1 MTGSIPS
8 NGGGPSLLGSSPWAW
23 ALATGAGLATLALVT
38 AALMFGAALAG
49 IITAYLVVSICYSLV
64 LKRLPLVEL
73 ACVAS
78 GFALRAVAGGAVA
91 HVTISPWFL
100 MVASFGSLLIVAGK
114 RSVELSVMKE
124 QRELHR
130 SALAAYPAAFLR
142 SVRMLAMSV
151 TVTTY
156 CLWAFERAGGLG
168 PAERAEDIVWFELS
182 IIPFVLAVLVVEL
195 AIEQGRGGSPK
206 SSRSAIVA
214 CRCSASRGSPC
225 WSAGSTHECRLPA
238 RVAGRLG
245 PVGAVRRD
253 LGATGVGGPTGGSRG
268 SPARHASHGARAV
281 SVAPTVTPLECG
293 GGLVVDCT
301 GVNRVLDLDLARATI
316 RAEAGVSVDE
326 LLRLLVPRGFF
337 PPVTPGTRLVTLGG
351 AIASDVHGKNHHVDG
366 TVSRHLEYLRIATP
380 TGLVECSPTQ
390 HGDVFWA
397 TCGGMGLTGLVLEA
411 VLRLVPIETS
421 TMLVDTERADDLDA
435 CMGRL
440 SEDQDAYRYSVAW
453 VDGLAAGRRLGSF
466 RVDSGEPR
474 RQRLDLPVERGTIRC
489 TSTSRGP
496 GESL

>member
-1 MTGSIPS
+1 
-8 NGGGPSLLGSSPWAW
+8 
-23 ALATGAGLATLALVT
+23 
-38 AALMFGAALAG
+38 
-49 IITAYLVVSICYSLV
+49 
-64 LKRLPLVEL
+64 
-73 ACVAS
+73 
-78 GFALRAVAGGAVA
+78 
-91 HVTISPWFL
+91 
-100 MVASFGSLLIVAGK
+100 MVA
-114 RSVELSVMKE
+114 R
-124 QRELHR
+124 
-130 SALAAYPAAFLR
+130 
-142 SVRMLAMSV
+142 
-151 TVTTY
+151 
-156 CLWAFERAGGLG
+156 GLG
-168 PAERAEDIVWFELS
+168 
-182 IIPFVLAVLVVEL
+182 
-195 AIEQGRGGSPK
+195 
-206 SSRSAIVA
+206 RSYGDAA
-214 CRCSASRGSPC
+214 Q
-225 WSAGSTHECRLPA
+225 
-238 RVAGRLG
+238 
-245 PVGAVRRD
+245 
-253 LGATGVGGPTGGSRG
+253 
-268 SPARHASHGARAV
+268 
-281 SVAPTVTPLECG
+281 CG

-453 VDGLAAGRRLGSF
+453 VDGLAAGRHLGRSVLT
-466 RVDSGEPR
+466 RANHAVAA
-474 RQRLDLPVERGTIRC
+474 DLPVERGTIRC